1 MLPITIIKTLN
12 ATKIILFGMK
22 CKLSFQL
29 SFKMQSI
36 KTKAGAQH
44 PTKPN
49 KMILK
54 RFAFIL
60 YHNKIGI
67 HYTICFGDL

>member
-1 MLPITIIKTLN
+1 
-12 ATKIILFGMK
+12 MK

-54 RFAFIL
+54 CFAFIL